1 VYTVSTICLSTYYWR
16 LNTFQLSLVIWR
28 DHMFQAL
35 RTRLTSSLLA
45 LVEAE
50 RNGEQINTNLV
61 KGVINGYGIS
71 LPPSFVSF
79 PLFSVL
85 FHSLPSS
92 LSSSH
97 SPPLLLSI
105 LFSLI
110 FPCPPSHPN
119 TVNLGLNKEKPKE
132 ATLQV
137 YKEFFEDEFLKAT
150 DVYYNAES
158 TEFISLNSVAD
169 FMKKVHLSL
178 CQRIE

>member
-1 VYTVSTICLSTYYWR
+1 
-16 LNTFQLSLVIWR
+16 
-28 DHMFQAL
+28 MFQAL

-61 KGVINGYGIS
+61 KGVINGYGIILS
-71 LPPSFVSF
+71 
-79 PLFSVL
+79 
-85 FHSLPSS
+85 PSS
-92 LSSSH
+92 F
-97 SPPLLLSI
+97 SP
-105 LFSLI
+105 SLNNTPI
-110 FPCPPSHPN
+110 

-169 FMKKVHLSL
+169 FMKKVGCLILFIFPFSFLIFHCGLSIYFL
-178 CQRIE
+178 HYSFILILF

>member
-1 VYTVSTICLSTYYWR
+1 
-16 LNTFQLSLVIWR
+16 
-28 DHMFQAL
+28 MFQHL

-61 KGVINGYGIS
+61 KGVINGYGI
-71 LPPSFVSF
+71 PPSSF
-79 PLFSVL
+79 FSPPLSSL
-85 FHSLPSS
+85 SLPSPSAS
-92 LSSSH
+92 LA
-97 SPPLLLSI
+97 PLFYATFIVLANLA
-105 LFSLI
+105 F
-110 FPCPPSHPN
+110 

-169 FMKKVHLSL
+169 FMKKVS
-178 CQRIE
+178 